1 MGCDLDRWAVDW
13 SRFGGDGRWLL
24 PLLCCNLLLW
34 QPFASSN
41 CNSDNDSLRRDADFD
56 LRWLFAKFGL
66 ITLLVGVAVGDSTI
80 LRRLFDQEIVIL
92 LSYCG
97 LWTVNKDKRYQ
108 DSSQPQWQRLSH
120 PALSTWREAFLT
132 LHLEYSYMNITAIV
146 GFMMSNDNDATLLL
160 IFWWD
165 WSSKRGWS
173 KFYLR
178 WCHNVT
184 ERTSIV
190 PLTSPTQVIAS
201 DKTTMMAAVSLL
213 INQIAWFLPW

>member
-1 MGCDLDRWAVDW
+1 MCVYDFDDERRVVLLLCGVVVVGRMSRLRDDDNRLLCLLDEDEEEVLCCCCCCCWWEEEPLGGGGVTFVVAEDTTPFRPRLIILRWLFRMGCDLDRWAVDW

-92 LSYCG
+92 LSYCEQG
-97 LWTVNKDKRYQ
+97 
-108 DSSQPQWQRLSH
+108 
-120 PALSTWREAFLT
+120 
-132 LHLEYSYMNITAIV
+132 
-146 GFMMSNDNDATLLL
+146 
-160 IFWWD
+160 
-165 WSSKRGWS
+165 
-173 KFYLR
+173 
-178 WCHNVT
+178 
-184 ERTSIV
+184 
-190 PLTSPTQVIAS
+190 
-201 DKTTMMAAVSLL
+201 
-213 INQIAWFLPW
+213 